1 MKKAISIIDGILLK
15 SPYTVESPM
24 SLCLATVVTAF
35 AWDLADADQILQ
47 PIARYFRPLLAC

>member
-1 MKKAISIIDGILLK
+1 MAPRPMKKAISTIDGILLK

-35 AWDLADADQILQ
+35 A
-47 PIARYFRPLLAC
+47 